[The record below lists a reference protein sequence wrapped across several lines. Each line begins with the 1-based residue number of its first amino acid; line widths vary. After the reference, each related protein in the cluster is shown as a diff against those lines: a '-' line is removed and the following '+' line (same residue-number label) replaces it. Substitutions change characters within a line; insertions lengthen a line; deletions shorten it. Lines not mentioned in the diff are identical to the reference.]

1 MQAKLMAAMAVLH
14 NFIRINDPDDTN
26 SLESFRRGD
35 EQRGAC
41 QEGGVDGGG
50 DDEDDED
57 DFQGVITP
65 AEQRRARERRDGIAK
80 QMWEDYM
87 LYLTQ
92 NSQ

>member
-1 MQAKLMAAMAVLH
+1 MQAKLMAVMAVLH
-14 NFIRINDPDDTN
+14 NFIRINDPDGTN
-26 SLESFRRGD
+26 SLESLD

-41 QEGGVDGGG
+41 QEGGVG
-50 DDEDDED
+50 DDEDDN
-57 DFQGVITP
+57 QGVITP